1 MQVRKRTTLE
11 GEKLA
16 ARMYYLEREKLGA
29 LVLERERER
38 LKNTKLD
45 IG

>member
-1 MQVRKRTTLE
+1 ME

-29 LVLERERER
+29 LVLEREREIEKHKVGHW
-38 LKNTKLD
+38 LES
-45 IG
+45 